1 MQMVEPFA
9 GSAALSLN
17 LLARDVIGS
26 IMLFERDPLVFSFWH
41 AVFFETDRLV
51 HLVQAYPPT
60 LETRRELEWL
70 REMDEVHADVA
81 LMGYAGLMFN
91 RTSFSG
97 VLHAGPIGG
106 VSQSSAY
113 KVGCRYNA
121 VDLVRRISEISE
133 YRDRVEVYFG
143 DAQDAL
149 ADACNVD
156 NEGRFFYVDPPYYVQ
171 GPRLYRYS
179 YGFAEHHRLA
189 SVLAEANYKWFLS
202 YDDHP
207 VIRHFYRDY
216 QIHEPILRYS
226 SKVPKSEA
234 EVFITNVSTDG
245 VIGKASS
252 GRLALPEQNSDET
265 ALLA

>member
-1 MQMVEPFA
+1 MVEPFA

-17 LLARDVIGS
+17 LLARGTIGS
-26 IMLFERDPLVFSFWH
+26 IMLFERDPLVFSFWYS
-41 AVFFETDRLV
+41 VFSETERLIELV
-51 HLVQAYPPT
+51 HSNPPT
-60 LETRRELEWL
+60 LETRRRLEWL
-70 REMDEVHADVA
+70 RELDDVHSDIV
-81 LMGYAGLMFN
+81 LMGYAGLLFN

-106 VSQSSAY
+106 TSQASAY

-121 VDLVRRISEISE
+121 DDLARRIREIAG
-133 YRDRVEVYFG
+133 YRDRIEVYFG

-149 ADACNVD
+149 IDACGVNND
-156 NEGRFFYVDPPYYVQ
+156 KRFFYVDPPYYVQ

-179 YGFAEHHRLA
+179 YGFAEHHRLS
-189 SVLAEANYKWFLS
+189 SVLAKANYRWFLS

-216 QIHEPILRYS
+216 LIHEPVLRYS

-234 EVFITNVSTDG
+234 EVFITNVTPSG
-245 VIGKASS
+245 VLSVPGDNIVPGEEVAIEL
-252 GRLALPEQNSDET
+252 G
-265 ALLA
+265 